1 MIICNPNL
9 WFYQNKKFS
18 KLMSATTQF
27 VLAQQKI
34 FRAMSSA
41 KRERGGIQNKYLEI
55 ASILPG
61 FTGFNLLTKID
72 TK

>member
-1 MIICNPNL
+1 
-9 WFYQNKKFS
+9 
-18 KLMSATTQF
+18 MSATTQF
-27 VLAQQKI
+27 VLAEQI
-34 FRAMSSA
+34 SFRAMSSA
-41 KRERGGIQNKYLEI
+41 DREREGGGIQNKYLEI

>member
-1 MIICNPNL
+1 
-9 WFYQNKKFS
+9 
-18 KLMSATTQF
+18 MSATTQF
-27 VLAQQKI
+27 VLAQQTI